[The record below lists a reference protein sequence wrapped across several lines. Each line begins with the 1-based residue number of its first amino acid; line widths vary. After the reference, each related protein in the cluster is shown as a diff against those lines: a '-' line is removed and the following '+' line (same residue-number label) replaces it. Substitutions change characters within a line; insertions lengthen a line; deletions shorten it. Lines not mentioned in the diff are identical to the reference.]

1 MSPPRHR
8 CAIYTRKSTDEG
20 LDQEFNSLDAQRE
33 ACAAYIASQTGLGW
47 KAVKERYDDGGV
59 SGGTLDRT
67 ALQRL
72 LADIE
77 AGVIDVVVVYKI
89 DRLTRSLTDFAK
101 IVEIFETHEVSFV
114 SVTQQFN
121 TTTSMGR
128 LTLNVLL
135 SFAQFEREVTAERI
149 RDKIAASKKKGMWMG
164 GSVPLGFDVRDK
176 QLVVNKTEA
185 ATVQSL
191 FTIYL
196 ELGSVRRL
204 KNEADRRGLVTK
216 RRTRSDGTIT
226 GGRPFMRG
234 NLYGFLSN
242 PIYVGKIRHRGNTYP
257 GRHRPIIDPETWQAV
272 QDHLAANAV
281 PRHRATNARHP
292 SLLARLVFDDTG
304 DRLSPTHTVKNGQ
317 RYRYYISHRLMR
329 AARDDQGGWRLPAS
343 QLECA
348 VLLALGEFLTDDLRL
363 IEMLRPID
371 APPDRIDKATK
382 RAAELSKKLASGSP
396 AEQRALLQQLLQR
409 ITVHLD
415 HLSIELNRTQ
425 LIGRLLDQT
434 CDDPADAPTTML
446 HVPVNFRRRGVEAK
460 LILGRNTVG
469 GTHDRKLIETVARA
483 RSWLERLSNGTAA
496 TINDLAT
503 QENLHP
509 SDISRI
515 IPLAFLAPDI
525 VEAVLKGEQPVELT
539 AEKLVRCGLP
549 TSWGKQRQLLGFART
564 V

>member
-216 RRTRSDGTIT
+216 RRTRSDGTTT
-226 GGRPFMRG
+226 GGRPFMHG
-234 NLYGFLSN
+234 NLYEFLSN

-272 QDHLAANAV
+272 QDRLAANAV

-317 RYRYYISHRLMR
+317 RYRYYISHRLTR

-396 AEQRALLQQLLQR
+396 AEQRALLQQLVQR

-469 GTHDRKLIETVARA
+469 ETHDRKLIETVARA
-483 RSWLERLSNGTAA
+483 RSWLDRLSNGTAA
-496 TINDLAT
+496 TINDLAA